1 MRFKYRLWGAV
12 AAAFC
17 IGVFAGMVLPPVCLV
32 IVEGVMIV
40 FITFC
45 WMCS

>member
-1 MRFKYRLWGAV
+1 MRLKYRLWGAI
-12 AAAFC
+12 ATAFC
-17 IGVFAGMVLPPVCLV
+17 IGVFAGMVLPPVWLV
-32 IVEGVMIV
+32 VTEGLLII

>member
-12 AAAFC
+12 ATAFC
-17 IGVFAGMVLPPVCLV
+17 IGVFAGMILPPIWLV
-32 IVEGVMIV
+32 VAEGLLII

-45 WMCS
+45 WLCS